1 MVISK
6 TLTKIEKQ
14 FSSEISLAKANGY
27 KGVLI
32 SADGE
37 YDLIYLEDANDKE
50 YILDMA
56 CEFGWDKFFLITF
69 LEHSNK
75 SKFIDLSMMEAA

>member
-6 TLTKIEKQ
+6 TLIKIEKQ
-14 FSSEISLAKANGY
+14 FSSEIALAKANGY

-32 SADGE
+32 SSDGE
-37 YDLIYLEDANDKE
+37 YDLIYLEDTNDKE

-69 LEHSNK
+69 GEYSNK
-75 SKFIDLSMMEAA
+75 SKFINLSLVEAA